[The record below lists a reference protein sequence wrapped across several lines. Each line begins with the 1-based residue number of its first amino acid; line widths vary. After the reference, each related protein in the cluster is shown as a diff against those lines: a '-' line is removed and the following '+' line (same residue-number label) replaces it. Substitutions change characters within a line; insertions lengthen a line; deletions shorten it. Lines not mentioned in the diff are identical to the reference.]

1 MELKKANQKSV
12 NTTKNNNKKLVIH
25 QQKHSNENWTNS
37 VGWEAHRVVQHNKMI
52 ISGHLNW
59 LSNPAEQRHI
69 YLDFVF
75 IFKVN
80 ASSTKYYIVDEWLH
94 FSDESRENF
103 YREKEKCLYKVDE
116 FFLKSSSNFNLLH
129 SV

>member
-69 YLDFVF
+69 YLDF
-75 IFKVN
+75 
-80 ASSTKYYIVDEWLH
+80 
-94 FSDESRENF
+94 
-103 YREKEKCLYKVDE
+103 
-116 FFLKSSSNFNLLH
+116 FFLFLR
-129 SV
+129 